1 MDSHGSGYSH
11 TTIRRVDTQVKVLD
25 SLSNNLYR

>member
-1 MDSHGSGYSH
+1 MDPHGSGYTH
-11 TTIRRVDTQVKVLD
+11 TTIWRVDTKVKVLD